1 MLYTIQSIS
10 RNIIMKSILLTLLLT
25 CFFGTFESLRA
36 NDTKEVYTVPAN
48 SGNIISSFITN
59 PKSTYT
65 ITVQGNYSLA
75 GEAIVIDTNKNTKD
89 TIKTVRGD
97 GFAIY
102 YVDDLVN
109 TNIWPKQIQ
118 MDTNSAQNPVKID
131 TTVFYPLPLLF
142 TNTNTYPTLA
152 QIASNKIQTRI
163 NTNKHLGFRFNG
175 RVIPVNGY
183 AQNNRYQFQVSG
195 NGNPFTMQILDSVDF
210 LILERV
216 LPGYADN
223 EGALTV
229 TIEETVVQ
237 FCEDPKPVFDKDSV
251 LIALDISLGVFIE
264 DSNSVTGKTNLLSE
278 ASDLA
283 VFHKIKGAKDTSKS
297 LIDSSFFVCPQS
309 IICDKPKDRGVA
321 LAMVLDRSGSML
333 DNISPVDSR
342 IRINEA
348 KNASTQFV
356 DRLGDKDESMIISFA
371 DDSRVD
377 QTWTNNKSA
386 LKNAIN
392 SLIPTGFTA
401 MNEGVI
407 RAIDSIRKH
416 PNPNRAIILLS
427 DGGNNRWPE
436 FNAVVNKLKEDTI
449 NPLPIYSIALGLNRN
464 DPLDLAGLNDLKELA
479 RLTKGKT
486 FEVYSAGS
494 LDSVYQQLTK
504 EVVNDRCCV
513 LRVPVPPCAGPSDTL
528 RTIKVMMP
536 VNGKVEINTITYR
549 PNCAKVK
556 DTVISSLHDS
566 NIFVY
571 RGEDA
576 QPVSELMP
584 NPSNGQATLGY
595 EVSRYGNVSIDIY
608 AQDGSLVR
616 SILNAPQDQGRYKIA
631 IDMTSEVQGY
641 YSVIIKIDGLTI
653 MRPMIITK

>member
-1 MLYTIQSIS
+1 MLFTSTS
-10 RNIIMKSILLTLLLT
+10 SNTRRIMKSVLTYCFLLLV
-25 CFFGTFESLRA
+25 FGVISNESLA
-36 NDTKEVYTVPAN
+36 QPNIKADYTVPATDG
-48 SGNIISSFITN
+48 SIISTFVTN
-59 PKSTYT
+59 PSVIYT
-65 ITVQGNYSLA
+65 VTVQGTYSLTSEPNA
-75 GEAIVIDTNKNTKD
+75 VK
-89 TIKTVRGD
+89 GD
-97 GFAIY
+97 GLAIFS
-102 YVDDLVN
+102 VPAGINSQVWPFRIFDVN
-109 TNIWPKQIQ
+109 N
-118 MDTNSAQNPVKID
+118 VKYTI
-131 TTVFYPLPLLF
+131 YPLPLLF
-142 TNTNTYPTLA
+142 TNDTTYPTESQKIGIPGL
-152 QIASNKIQTRI
+152 NKATRSSI
-163 NTNKHLGFRFNG
+163 NAAKHLGFRFDG
-175 RVIPVNGY
+175 RVIPFLEYNPS
-183 AQNNRYQFQVSG
+183 NRYQFQM
-195 NGNPFTMQILDSVDF
+195 NGTGKPFKLQILDSVQS
-210 LILERV
+210 IVLERT
-216 LPGYADN
+216 LPSYIDN
-223 EGALTV
+223 SGALSV

-237 FCEDPKPVFDKDSV
+237 FCEEPKPIYDKDSV
-251 LIALDISLGVFIE
+251 LIALDLSIGVFVD
-264 DSNSVTGKTNLLSE
+264 DSTSVSGKTNILSE
-278 ASDLA
+278 TTDLA
-283 VFHKIKGAKDTSKS
+283 VFHKIRSSKDSVGLT
-297 LIDSSFFVCPQS
+297 IDSSFFLCPETIECAKQNE
-309 IICDKPKDRGVA
+309 RGVA

-333 DNISPVDSR
+333 DFISPVDSR
-342 IRINEA
+342 IRITEA
-348 KNASTQFV
+348 KEASTQFV
-356 DRLGDKDESMIISFA
+356 DRLGDKDEAMIISFA
-371 DDSRVD
+371 DESRVD
-377 QTWTNNKSA
+377 QVWTKNKSA

-392 SLIPTGFTA
+392 ALVPTGFTA

-436 FNAVVNKLKEDTI
+436 FSAVVDKIKEDTI
-449 NPLPIYSIALGLNRN
+449 NPLPIYSIAFGLNKN

-479 RLTKGKT
+479 RLTRGKT

-494 LDSVYQQLTK
+494 LDSVYKQLTR

-513 LRVPVPPCAGPSDTL
+513 LRVPIPPCAGPDDTL
-528 RTIKVMMP
+528 RTIKVLMP

-549 PNCAKVK
+549 PNCSKIK

-566 NIFVY
+566 NVFVY

-653 MRPMIITK
+653 MRPMIITR

>member
-1 MLYTIQSIS
+1 
-10 RNIIMKSILLTLLLT
+10 MKSVVTYCFLLLV
-25 CFFGTFESLRA
+25 FGVISNESLA
-36 NDTKEVYTVPAN
+36 QPNIKADYTVPATDG
-48 SGNIISSFITN
+48 SIISTFVTN
-59 PKSTYT
+59 PSVIYT
-65 ITVQGNYSLA
+65 VTVQGIYSLTSEPNA
-75 GEAIVIDTNKNTKD
+75 VK
-89 TIKTVRGD
+89 GD
-97 GFAIY
+97 GLAIFS
-102 YVDDLVN
+102 VPAGINSQVWPFRIFDVN
-109 TNIWPKQIQ
+109 N
-118 MDTNSAQNPVKID
+118 VKYTI
-131 TTVFYPLPLLF
+131 YPLPLLF
-142 TNTNTYPTLA
+142 TNDTTYPTESQKIGIPGL
-152 QIASNKIQTRI
+152 NKATRSSI
-163 NTNKHLGFRFNG
+163 NAAKHLGFRFDG
-175 RVIPVNGY
+175 RVIPFLEYN
-183 AQNNRYQFQVSG
+183 ASNRYQFQV
-195 NGNPFTMQILDSVDF
+195 NGTGKPFKLQIIDSVQS
-210 LILERV
+210 IVLERT
-216 LPGYADN
+216 LPSYIDN
-223 EGALTV
+223 SGALSV

-237 FCEDPKPVFDKDSV
+237 FCEEPKPIYDKDSV
-251 LIALDISLGVFIE
+251 LIALDLSIGVFVD
-264 DSNSVTGKTNLLSE
+264 DSTSVSGKTNILSE
-278 ASDLA
+278 TTDLA
-283 VFHKIKGAKDTSKS
+283 VFHKIRSSKDSVGLT
-297 LIDSSFFVCPQS
+297 IDSSFFLCPETIECAKQNE
-309 IICDKPKDRGVA
+309 RGVA

-333 DNISPVDSR
+333 DFISPVDSR
-342 IRINEA
+342 IRITEA
-348 KNASTQFV
+348 KDASTQFV
-356 DRLGDKDESMIISFA
+356 DRLGDKDEAMIISFA
-371 DDSRVD
+371 DESRVD
-377 QTWTNNKSA
+377 QVWTKNKSA

-392 SLIPTGFTA
+392 ALVPTGFTA

-436 FNAVVNKLKEDTI
+436 FSAVVDKIKEDTI
-449 NPLPIYSIALGLNRN
+449 NPLPIYSIAFGLNKN

-479 RLTKGKT
+479 RLTRGKT

-494 LDSVYQQLTK
+494 LDSVYKQLTR

-513 LRVPVPPCAGPSDTL
+513 LRVPIPPCAGPDDTL
-528 RTIKVMMP
+528 RTIKVLMP

-549 PNCAKVK
+549 PNCSKIK

-566 NIFVY
+566 KVFVY

-653 MRPMIITK
+653 MRPMIITR

>member
-1 MLYTIQSIS
+1 
-10 RNIIMKSILLTLLLT
+10 MKSVLTYCFLLLV
-25 CFFGTFESLRA
+25 FGVISNESLA
-36 NDTKEVYTVPAN
+36 QPNIKADYTVPATDG
-48 SGNIISSFITN
+48 SIISTFVTN
-59 PKSTYT
+59 PSVIYT
-65 ITVQGNYSLA
+65 VTVQGTYSLTSEPNA
-75 GEAIVIDTNKNTKD
+75 VK
-89 TIKTVRGD
+89 GD
-97 GFAIY
+97 GLAIFS
-102 YVDDLVN
+102 VPAGINSQVWPFRIFDVN
-109 TNIWPKQIQ
+109 N
-118 MDTNSAQNPVKID
+118 VKYTI
-131 TTVFYPLPLLF
+131 YPLPLLF
-142 TNTNTYPTLA
+142 TNDTTYPTESQKIGIPGL
-152 QIASNKIQTRI
+152 NKATRSSI
-163 NTNKHLGFRFNG
+163 NAAKHLGFRFDG
-175 RVIPVNGY
+175 RVIPFLEYNPS
-183 AQNNRYQFQVSG
+183 NRYQFQM
-195 NGNPFTMQILDSVDF
+195 NGTGKPFKLQILDSVQS
-210 LILERV
+210 IVLERT
-216 LPGYADN
+216 LPSYIDN
-223 EGALTV
+223 SGALSV

-237 FCEDPKPVFDKDSV
+237 FCEEPKPIYDKDSV
-251 LIALDISLGVFIE
+251 LIALDLSIGVFVD
-264 DSNSVTGKTNLLSE
+264 DSTSVSGKTNILSE
-278 ASDLA
+278 TTDLA
-283 VFHKIKGAKDTSKS
+283 VFHKIRSSKDSVGLT
-297 LIDSSFFVCPQS
+297 IDSSFFLCPETIECAKQNE
-309 IICDKPKDRGVA
+309 RGVA

-333 DNISPVDSR
+333 DFISPVDSR
-342 IRINEA
+342 IRITEA
-348 KNASTQFV
+348 KEASTQFV
-356 DRLGDKDESMIISFA
+356 DRLGDKDEAMIISFA
-371 DDSRVD
+371 DESRVD
-377 QTWTNNKSA
+377 QVWTKNKSA

-392 SLIPTGFTA
+392 ALVPTGFTA

-436 FNAVVNKLKEDTI
+436 FSAVVDKIKEDTI
-449 NPLPIYSIALGLNRN
+449 NPLPIYSIAFGLNKN

-479 RLTKGKT
+479 RLTRGKT

-494 LDSVYQQLTK
+494 LDSVYKQLTR

-513 LRVPVPPCAGPSDTL
+513 LRVPIPPCAGPDDTL
-528 RTIKVMMP
+528 RTIKVLMP

-549 PNCAKVK
+549 PNCSKIK

-566 NIFVY
+566 NVFVY

-653 MRPMIITK
+653 MRPMIITR

>member
-1 MLYTIQSIS
+1 MLFTSTS
-10 RNIIMKSILLTLLLT
+10 SNTRRIMKSVLTYCFLLLV
-25 CFFGTFESLRA
+25 FGVISNESLA
-36 NDTKEVYTVPAN
+36 QPNIKADYTVPATDG
-48 SGNIISSFITN
+48 SIISTFVTN
-59 PKSTYT
+59 PSVIYT
-65 ITVQGNYSLA
+65 VTVQGTYSLTSEPNA
-75 GEAIVIDTNKNTKD
+75 VK
-89 TIKTVRGD
+89 GD
-97 GFAIY
+97 GLAIFS
-102 YVDDLVN
+102 VPAGINSQVWPFRIFDVN
-109 TNIWPKQIQ
+109 N
-118 MDTNSAQNPVKID
+118 VKYTI
-131 TTVFYPLPLLF
+131 YPLPLLF
-142 TNTNTYPTLA
+142 TNDTTYPTESQKIGIPGL
-152 QIASNKIQTRI
+152 NKATRSSI
-163 NTNKHLGFRFNG
+163 NAAKHLGFRFDG
-175 RVIPVNGY
+175 RVIPFLEYNPS
-183 AQNNRYQFQVSG
+183 NRYQFQM
-195 NGNPFTMQILDSVDF
+195 NGTGKPFKLQILDSVQS
-210 LILERV
+210 IVLERT
-216 LPGYADN
+216 LPSYIDN
-223 EGALTV
+223 SGALSV

-237 FCEDPKPVFDKDSV
+237 FCEEPKPIYDKDSV
-251 LIALDISLGVFIE
+251 LIALDLSIGVFVD
-264 DSNSVTGKTNLLSE
+264 DSTSVSGKTNILSE
-278 ASDLA
+278 TTDLA
-283 VFHKIKGAKDTSKS
+283 VFHKIRSSKDSVGLT
-297 LIDSSFFVCPQS
+297 IDSSFFLCPETIECAKQNE
-309 IICDKPKDRGVA
+309 RGVA

-333 DNISPVDSR
+333 DFISPVDSR
-342 IRINEA
+342 IRITEA
-348 KNASTQFV
+348 KEASTQFV
-356 DRLGDKDESMIISFA
+356 DRLGDKDEAMIISFA
-371 DDSRVD
+371 DESRVD
-377 QTWTNNKSA
+377 QVWTKNKSA

-392 SLIPTGFTA
+392 ALVPTGFTA

-436 FNAVVNKLKEDTI
+436 FSAVVDKIKEDTI
-449 NPLPIYSIALGLNRN
+449 NPLPIYSIAFGLNKN

-479 RLTKGKT
+479 RLTRGKT

-494 LDSVYQQLTK
+494 LDSVYKQLTR

-513 LRVPVPPCAGPSDTL
+513 LRVPIPPCAGPDDTL
-528 RTIKVMMP
+528 RTIKVLMP

-549 PNCAKVK
+549 PNCSKIK

-566 NIFVY
+566 NVFVY

-616 SILNAPQDQGRYKIA
+616 SILNAPQDQGRYKIV

>member
-1 MLYTIQSIS
+1 
-10 RNIIMKSILLTLLLT
+10 MKSILLTLLLT
-25 CFFGTFESLRA
+25 CLFGTFESLRA

-356 DRLGDKDESMIISFA
+356 DRLGDKDEAMIISFA

-536 VNGKVEINTITYR
+536 VNGKVEINTITYK
-549 PNCAKVK
+549 PNCTKIK

-566 NIFVY
+566 NVFVY

-616 SILNAPQDQGRYKIA
+616 SILNAPQDQGRYKIV

>member
-10 RNIIMKSILLTLLLT
+10 RNIIMKSILLSLLLT
-25 CFFGTFESLRA
+25 CLFGNYENLWA
-36 NDTKEVYTVPAN
+36 DNTKEVYTVPAN
-48 SGNIISSFITN
+48 SGKIISSFATN

-75 GEAIVIDTNKNTKD
+75 GEAIVIDTSKNTKD
-89 TIKTVRGD
+89 TIQTVLGD

-102 YVDDLVN
+102 YVDSLVN
-109 TNIWPKQIQ
+109 SSIWPRQS
-118 MDTNSAQNPVKID
+118 DTLKPK
-131 TTVFYPLPLLF
+131 TEFYPIPLLF
-142 TNTNTYPTLA
+142 TNANTYPTLS
-152 QIASNKIQTRI
+152 QVASNKIQTRI
-163 NTNKHLGFRFNG
+163 NANKHLGFRFNG

-183 AQNNRYQFQVSG
+183 AQNNRYQFQVPG
-195 NGNPFTMQILDSVDF
+195 NGNPFTMQILDSIDF

-216 LPGYADN
+216 LPGYSDN
-223 EGALTV
+223 KGALTV

-264 DSNSVTGKTNLLSE
+264 DSNAVTGKTNLLSE

-283 VFHKIKGAKDTSKS
+283 VFHKIKGAKDSSKS
-297 LIDSSFFVCPQS
+297 GIDSSFFVCPQS

-356 DRLGDKDESMIISFA
+356 DRLGDKDEAMIISFA

-449 NPLPIYSIALGLNRN
+449 NPLPIYCIALGLNKN

-479 RLTKGKT
+479 RLTKGKS

-536 VNGKVEINTITYR
+536 VKGKVEINTITYK
-549 PNCAKVK
+549 PNCTKGP
-556 DTVISSLHDS
+556 ISSVHESDV
-566 NIFVY
+566 FVY
-571 RGEDA
+571 RESD
-576 QPVSELMP
+576 QVPVSELMP
-584 NPSNGQATLGY
+584 NPSNGQAILGY
-595 EVSRYGNVSIDIY
+595 EVANYGNVKIEIY
-608 AQDGSLVR
+608 AQNGSMVR
-616 SILNAPQDQGRYKIA
+616 SILNAPQDQGRYKISL
-631 IDMTSEVQGY
+631 DMTGESQGY
-641 YSVIIKIDGLTI
+641 YSVIITLDGKTI
-653 MRPMIITK
+653 MRPMIITR

>member
-1 MLYTIQSIS
+1 
-10 RNIIMKSILLTLLLT
+10 MKSVLTYCFLLLV
-25 CFFGTFESLRA
+25 FGVISNESLA
-36 NDTKEVYTVPAN
+36 QPNIKADYTVPATDG
-48 SGNIISSFITN
+48 SIISTFVTN
-59 PKSTYT
+59 PSVIYT
-65 ITVQGNYSLA
+65 VTVQGTYSLTSEPNA
-75 GEAIVIDTNKNTKD
+75 VK
-89 TIKTVRGD
+89 GD
-97 GFAIY
+97 GLAIFS
-102 YVDDLVN
+102 VPAGINSQVWPFRIFDVN
-109 TNIWPKQIQ
+109 N
-118 MDTNSAQNPVKID
+118 VKYTI
-131 TTVFYPLPLLF
+131 YPLPLLF
-142 TNTNTYPTLA
+142 TNDTTYPTESQKIGIPGL
-152 QIASNKIQTRI
+152 NKATRSSI
-163 NTNKHLGFRFNG
+163 NAAKHLGFRFDG
-175 RVIPVNGY
+175 RVIPFLEYNPS
-183 AQNNRYQFQVSG
+183 NRYQFQM
-195 NGNPFTMQILDSVDF
+195 NGTGKPFKLQILDSVQS
-210 LILERV
+210 IVLERT
-216 LPGYADN
+216 LPSYIDN
-223 EGALTV
+223 SGALSV

-237 FCEDPKPVFDKDSV
+237 FCEEPKPIYDKDSV
-251 LIALDISLGVFIE
+251 LIALDLSIGVFVD
-264 DSNSVTGKTNLLSE
+264 DSTSVSGKTNILSE
-278 ASDLA
+278 TTDLA
-283 VFHKIKGAKDTSKS
+283 VFHKIRSSKDSVGLT
-297 LIDSSFFVCPQS
+297 IDSSFFLCPETIECAKQNE
-309 IICDKPKDRGVA
+309 RGVA

-333 DNISPVDSR
+333 DFISPVDSR
-342 IRINEA
+342 IRITEA
-348 KNASTQFV
+348 KEASTQFV
-356 DRLGDKDESMIISFA
+356 DRLGDKDEAMIISFA
-371 DDSRVD
+371 DESRVD
-377 QTWTNNKSA
+377 QVWTKNKSA

-392 SLIPTGFTA
+392 ALVPTGFTA

-436 FNAVVNKLKEDTI
+436 FSAVVDKIKEDTI
-449 NPLPIYSIALGLNRN
+449 NPLPIYSIAFGLNKN

-479 RLTKGKT
+479 RLTRGKT

-494 LDSVYQQLTK
+494 LDSVYKQLTR

-513 LRVPVPPCAGPSDTL
+513 LRVPIPPCAGPDDTL
-528 RTIKVMMP
+528 RTIKVLMP

-549 PNCAKVK
+549 PNCSKIK

-566 NIFVY
+566 NVFVY

-616 SILNAPQDQGRYKIA
+616 SILNAPQDQGRYKIV